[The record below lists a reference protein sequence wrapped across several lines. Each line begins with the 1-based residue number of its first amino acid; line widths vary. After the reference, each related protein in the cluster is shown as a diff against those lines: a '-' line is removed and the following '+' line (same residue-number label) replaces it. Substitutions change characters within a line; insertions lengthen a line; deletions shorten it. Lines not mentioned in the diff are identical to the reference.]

1 MKYRTVVVIPALN
14 EEAMIGLVV
23 EALRNRVSEVVV
35 IDDCSYDATSQRA
48 YEAGATVLRH
58 LLNRGQGAAL
68 ATGTAYALK
77 QGADII
83 IHFDADGQHSPED
96 IQKFIVP
103 LTQGNVDVVLGSRF
117 LAQSDSDSM
126 PFARRILLKCAI
138 IFTSFF
144 SGIRLTDTHNGFRAL
159 SRRAA
164 ELIRIRENRMAH
176 ASEIIHEIARHRL
189 RVREVPVV
197 IRYTDYSCA
206 RMHGAGDH
214 SLKRSIDVLT
224 RLVWTKFIS

>member
-1 MKYRTVVVIPALN
+1 MKCRTVAIIPAYN
-14 EEAMIGLVV
+14 EGAMIGSVV
-23 EALRNRVSEVVV
+23 ESLCNRVTEVVV
-35 IDDCSYDATSQRA
+35 VDDCSRDTTVQHA

-58 LLNRGQGAAL
+58 LVNRGQGAAL

-77 QGADII
+77 QDADII
-83 IHFDADGQHSPED
+83 VHFDADGQHSPED
-96 IQKFIVP
+96 IQKFVVP

-117 LAQSDSDSM
+117 LAQSDSTSM
-126 PFARRILLKCAI
+126 PLPRRVLLKCAI
-138 IFTSFF
+138 AFTSFF

-176 ASEIIHEIARHRL
+176 ASEIIHEIAHHRL
-189 RVREVPVV
+189 RVREVPVA
-197 IRYTDYSCA
+197 IRYTDYSFA

-214 SLKRSIDVLT
+214 SLKRSIDVLA
-224 RLVWTKFIS
+224 RLVWTKLIS